1 MQESMRDTCQIMSD
15 SMSKY
20 VPDKMADTMSEKKYI
35 YIIIIYVCLSHR
47 MLGNASGYMPRWGS
61 HEVK

>member
-20 VPDKMADTMSEKKYI
+20 VSDKMADTMSEKKISI
-35 YIIIIYVCLSHR
+35 YIHYYNIRISVT
-47 MLGNASGYMPRWGS
+47 
-61 HEVK
+61 